1 MINQFKINPFLTY
14 FVCAM
19 GLGILFVPIAPAL
32 ANAPRVKS
40 IAQIQ
45 KSSQTSAQDPL
56 NLTQK
61 QKEQIFVIQKNANKQ
76 MLAVLT
82 PDQKVILQ
90 KSVHSK
96 QSPELVQNSLKLT
109 KEQDLKIQSI
119 EAQTSQQILAV
130 LTPVQLQSLKSQ
142 AKNQGK

>member
-1 MINQFKINPFLTY
+1 MVTQFKINPFLTY
-14 FVCAM
+14 FLCAM
-19 GLGILFVPIAPAL
+19 GLGILAAPIAPVQ
-32 ANAPRVKS
+32 ANTLRVKS
-40 IAQIQ
+40 VAQIQ
-45 KSSQTSAQDPL
+45 KSSQTSDQDPL

-90 KSVHSK
+90 KSVQAK
-96 QSPELVQNSLKLT
+96 QSPELVQSSLKLT

-119 EAQTSQQILAV
+119 QSQASQQILAV
-130 LTPVQLQSLKSQ
+130 LTPGQLQALKSQ
-142 AKNQGK
+142 AKTQNK